1 MLFFSGPYFSEL
13 KISSFPLSPVPTVP
27 ELFQS
32 CHFLSCFFLN
42 VILEDPQSDTQGV
55 GVGEEEGEPFQVDPW
70 EPVEVIEPLAL
81 VGAEGVVQPFFEELV
96 CVLLCIPDDLD

>member
-1 MLFFSGPYFSEL
+1 M
-13 KISSFPLSPVPTVP
+13 
-27 ELFQS
+27 
-32 CHFLSCFFLN
+32 
-42 VILEDPQSDTQGV
+42 
-55 GVGEEEGEPFQVDPW
+55 GEEEGEPFQVDPW